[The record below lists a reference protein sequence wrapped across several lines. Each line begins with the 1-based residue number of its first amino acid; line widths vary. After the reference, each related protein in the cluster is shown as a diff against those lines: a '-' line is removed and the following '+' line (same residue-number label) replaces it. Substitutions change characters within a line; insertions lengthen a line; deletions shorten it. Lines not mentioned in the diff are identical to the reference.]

1 MNHNRSFKWLVTL
14 ALLAVLLVA
23 CGGSSEQG
31 ADPAS
36 VVKAFHEAGNAGN
49 VDAAM
54 ALLADDAVLVR
65 GGDVITGNEQIRAWL
80 QSEAD
85 RGITFES
92 SNFQVAGD
100 KVTYTC
106 KAFENGRQIG
116 EGIGEAIVQA
126 GKIKYDE

>member
-1 MNHNRSFKWLVTL
+1 MNHNRSFKSLVTL

-23 CGGSSEQG
+23 CGGSSQQG

-36 VVKAFHEAGNAGN
+36 VVKAFHEAANAKN
-49 VDAAM
+49 VDAAI
-54 ALLADDAVLVR
+54 ALLADDAVIIR
-65 GGDVITGNEQIRAWL
+65 EENVITGKEQIRAWL
-80 QSEAD
+80 QSEVD
-85 RGITFES
+85 HNITYAA